1 MSETTDIVALL
12 DEVTQRSLRESDRHG
27 GVATPEV
34 STYETGIG
42 SAAAAAAQHSHMGTV
57 LGPGA
62 RFGLVKRALL
72 RVTRLIT
79 RDQVAYNAAVVEAL
93 QSAEQQLLRLQ
104 ALIATA
110 DVSREVGDE
119 RITRDADAVRAAVR
133 EMARRREADRA
144 ELQLQR
150 ARVSLFL
157 REARALPESDGS
169 PASQPR
175 FHEDGDDAGAL
186 YAHLEDRFRGSPDDI
201 RSRQTTYLQ
210 DVLPL
215 RGRGLPLLDIG
226 PGRGEWLDL
235 MREHEFPAY
244 GIDTSA
250 MFVETAKTRGLDVR
264 LGDGIAHLGE
274 VDEGSLAAVTAFQV
288 VEHIP
293 FDSLRRLLDG
303 ALQALMP
310 GGLLLLETPNPANV
324 SVGATSFWLDPT
336 HLRPIPADLL
346 QFVVED
352 HGFVDVE
359 VRFPVWAEDTHLVSL
374 GAVES
379 DDVRM
384 LIEALK
390 QDFFG
395 PKDYAVLAR
404 KPAPI

>member
-1 MSETTDIVALL
+1 MSDSTDIVALL
-12 DEVTQRSLRESDRHG
+12 DEVTQRSLRESGRHG
-27 GVATPEV
+27 GVASPEV
-34 STYETGIG
+34 SAHETGIG

-62 RFGLVKRALL
+62 RFGLAKRALL

-93 QSAEQQLLRLQ
+93 QSAEQQVLRLQ

-110 DVSREVGDE
+110 DVNREVGAE

-133 EMARRREADRA
+133 EMARQREADRA

-157 REARALPESDGS
+157 QEARGLPASDGS

-175 FHEDGDDAGAL
+175 FHEDADDAGAL
-186 YAHLEDRFRGSPDDI
+186 YSHLEERFRGSRDDI
-201 RSRQTTYLQ
+201 RVRQTIYLQ

-215 RGRGLPLLDIG
+215 RERGLPLLDIG

-244 GIDTSA
+244 GVDTNA
-250 MFVETAKTRGLDVR
+250 LFVETAKKDGLDVR
-264 LGDGIAHLGE
+264 HGDGIAHLGD
-274 VDEGSLAAVTAFQV
+274 VDEDSLAAVTAFQV

-303 ALQALMP
+303 ALHALIP

-324 SVGATSFWLDPT
+324 SVGSNSFWLDPT

-346 QFVVED
+346 QFVLQD

-359 VRFPVWAEDTHLVSL
+359 VRFPAWGEDERLASL
-374 GAVES
+374 AAVEN
-379 DDVRM
+379 DDLRT
-384 LIEALK
+384 LTELLK

-404 KPAPI
+404 KPAPA